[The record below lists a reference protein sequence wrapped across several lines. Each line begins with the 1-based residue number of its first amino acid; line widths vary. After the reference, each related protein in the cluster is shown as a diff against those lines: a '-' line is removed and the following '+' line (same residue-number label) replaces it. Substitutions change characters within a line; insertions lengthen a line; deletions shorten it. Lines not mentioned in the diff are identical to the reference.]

1 VSDGSRELDTL
12 LDVITAGSGFAVDL
26 QQKGACSVSTFAPRR
41 RPDGLWA
48 VREAQRVLRRGGRLA
63 IAIWG
68 PLTTHDEWPILRAAR
83 RELGLTTQFVPPVG
97 DVIKRLTRAGFTLDG
112 TARRVTRR

>member
-1 VSDGSRELDTL
+1 LTSSLTSSSCNLGYFEESQR
-12 LDVITAGSGFAVDL
+12 
-26 QQKGACSVSTFAPRR
+26 
-41 RPDGLWA
+41 A
-48 VREAQRVLRRGGRLA
+48 VREALRVLHRGGRLA

-68 PLTTHDEWPILRAAR
+68 PLTTHDKWPILRAAR